1 MGLEGARW
9 DLRGLARA
17 PRDLGI
23 EETRWDSVGLNGVR
37 WDSMG
42 FDGGVGGRSVVRW
55 VRVYYLALSSVPA
68 VFCVNEYGNP
78 FSYAGLCMGGLGS
91 VCFLGA
97 ILPCGWGSSA
107 FVCLSFVYCV
117 SRDFGGRRAGCGG

>member
-1 MGLEGARW
+1 MGLGFNV
-9 DLRGLARA
+9 
-17 PRDLGI
+17 I
-23 EETRWDSVGLNGVR
+23 R

-42 FDGGVGGRSVVRW
+42 FDVRVGGRSVVRW

-68 VFCVNEYGNP
+68 VFCVNEYGDP

-97 ILPCGWGSSA
+97 ILPCGWDIVARLCVFLLCIVLAEILEGDVLGVVVRLRQIRRTK
-107 FVCLSFVYCV
+107 VC
-117 SRDFGGRRAGCGG
+117 AI